1 MDVYVFT
8 GQGSGQRHDAGVLSV
23 LPPSS
28 GGAADRLNP
37 VGVCDVCGCVPE
49 ALCAEVASGT
59 NLYLDLKNGERD
71 LVAEGEKGKLPQTG
85 GSGEKASYH
94 RMYTTWNV
102 RLGRHKQDH
111 LITSY
116 YLLSTIY
123 LNPCV
128 RHRGTRYESSV
139 GYVEVRRGLW

>member
-1 MDVYVFT
+1 M
-8 GQGSGQRHDAGVLSV
+8 QRHDAGVLSV

-71 LVAEGEKGKLPQTG
+71 LVAEGEKGKNCHRLVAVERRQATTECIQRG
-85 GSGEKASYH
+85 MFGLAS
-94 RMYTTWNV
+94 TN
-102 RLGRHKQDH
+102 K
-111 LITSY
+111 
-116 YLLSTIY
+116 TI
-123 LNPCV
+123 
-128 RHRGTRYESSV
+128 
-139 GYVEVRRGLW
+139 

>member
-1 MDVYVFT
+1 MWVC
-8 GQGSGQRHDAGVLSV
+8 
-23 LPPSS
+23 
-28 GGAADRLNP
+28 AD
-37 VGVCDVCGCVPE
+37 

-102 RLGRHKQDH
+102 WLGRRKQDN
-111 LITSY
+111 LITNS

-123 LNPCV
+123 LEKRPSCQSS
-128 RHRGTRYESSV
+128 RHKSMV
-139 GYVEVRRGLW
+139 